1 MENDTR
7 FCMGT
12 IFIFFAQKNRNK
24 RLELSI
30 DAVLDSI

>member
-1 MENDTR
+1 MENDIC

-12 IFIFFAQKNRNK
+12 IFIFSAQKNRNK
-24 RLELSI
+24 RFELSI